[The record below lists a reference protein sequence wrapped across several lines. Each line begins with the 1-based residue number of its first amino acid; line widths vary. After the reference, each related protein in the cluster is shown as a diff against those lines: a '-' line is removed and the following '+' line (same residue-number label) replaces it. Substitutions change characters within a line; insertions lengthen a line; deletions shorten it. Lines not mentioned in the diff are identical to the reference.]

1 MKLQS
6 SIHPRLLQKL
16 KNNEILCENF
26 TGAPALR
33 VTRAETRLTVYRSL
47 PYGCRVQ
54 LVGGPKNVELFVTL
68 SAFLFKV
75 VNSFFTVLVIR
86 IFPMKFSEQANQ
98 GAIRLF
104 KCSSKVSSAVPGKF
118 A

>member
-1 MKLQS
+1 M
-6 SIHPRLLQKL
+6 
-16 KNNEILCENF
+16 
-26 TGAPALR
+26 
-33 VTRAETRLTVYRSL
+33 TVYCSL

-118 A
+118 ACHNSTPIPNIVNNNKVVARTGQARGKGRWG